1 MEEQEKL
8 TLTVRHS
15 VTVHEEDAL
24 NETGYLISYEILE
37 TNIPDLPI
45 ELFLFRR
52 INSQRIDQELHTYDN
67 FITVCTL
74 SDLFE
79 YSANEPGCNGQY
91 FRKAIVRGVLPS
103 LAEANR
109 VLLRIEDL
117 LTSLI
122 RSIKLINQS
131 VVEVERTISV

>member
-1 MEEQEKL
+1 MPSSQKYSL
-8 TLTVRHS
+8 KVKHS
-15 VTVHEEDAL
+15 VTAHEEDGL
-24 NETGYLISYEILE
+24 NETGYMVSYEILE
-37 TNIPDLPI
+37 SSIADLPL

-52 INSQRIDQELHTYDN
+52 SNRQLINKEPTTADN

-79 YSANEPGCNGQY
+79 YPADEPSCY
-91 FRKAIVRGVLPS
+91 KAFFRKAKVKGVLPT

-122 RSIKLINQS
+122 RSVKLIHNS
-131 VVEVERTISV
+131 AVEVERTISV

>member
-1 MEEQEKL
+1 MPDYALRVK
-8 TLTVRHS
+8 HS
-15 VTVHEEDAL
+15 VTAHEEDAL
-24 NETGYLISYEILE
+24 NETGYLVTYEILE
-37 TNIPDLPI
+37 TTIPELPI

-52 INSQRIDQELHTYDN
+52 RDSQRIDKEPQTVDN

-79 YSANEPGCNGQY
+79 YPANEPDCNLAF
-91 FRKAIVRGVLPS
+91 FRKSAVKGILPS

-122 RSIKLINQS
+122 RSIKLIQES
-131 VVEVERTISV
+131 AVEVERIIKL